1 MTSPH
6 RLPARVR
13 ALLLAA
19 CFGACS
25 LPARAAPDEAGYGAD
40 LGYPP
45 ASLQTM
51 SQKAYLVDAH
61 TAMERMFRSTPVRR
75 GNHPVRALLPAAEP
89 LQWAELDTYLATHPA
104 TGLMV
109 LKDGKV
115 FAERY
120 QYGRTA
126 EHRFT
131 SWSMAK
137 TLVAMA
143 VGVALH
149 EKHIGTIDDPVDR
162 YEPALASTAWKGV
175 SIRHVLHMASGVKF
189 DETYGAPNSDVAQLS
204 RAWSRQERSFA
215 QVLAGM
221 TEREAVAGQ
230 RFKYI
235 SADTQVLGM
244 VVARATGRPLA
255 EYVADRIWGPMG
267 AEDDA
272 SWLIDATGV
281 EAASC
286 CLNARLRD
294 YARLGQLLLDGGRH
308 GERQVIP
315 REWVDAATSVRLR
328 DGYLQPRRATP
339 YLGYGYQVWILPD
352 DLGYAL
358 LGVRGQAVYVHPRLK
373 LVMAQTA
380 VWPDYLN
387 TDLGGQRDRF
397 WRALVFRAMRL

>member
-1 MTSPH
+1 MSSRH
-6 RLPARVR
+6 HLLARVC
-13 ALLLAA
+13 LLLLMAHA
-19 CFGACS
+19 CLAS
-25 LPARAAPDEAGYGAD
+25 PPAGAAPDEAGYGAD
-40 LGYPP
+40 QGYPRS
-45 ASLQTM
+45 SLETM
-51 SQKAYLVDAH
+51 SQKPYLVDAH

-75 GNHPVRALLPAAEP
+75 GEHPVRPLPPAAQP
-89 LQWAELDTYLATHPA
+89 LQWSELDTYLATHPA
-104 TGLMV
+104 TGLMI

-126 EHRFT
+126 VQRFT

-137 TLVAMA
+137 TVVAMA
-143 VGVALH
+143 VGIAIE
-149 EKHIGTIDDPVDR
+149 EKHIHSIDDPVDR
-162 YEPALASTAWKGV
+162 YEPALALTAWKGV

-189 DETYGAPNSDVAQLS
+189 DETYGVANSDVAQLS
-204 RAWSRQERSFA
+204 RAWSRQQRSLA
-215 QVLAGM
+215 EVLAGM
-221 TEREAVAGQ
+221 TEREVAAGQ

-235 SADTQVLGM
+235 SADTEVLGL
-244 VVARATGRPLA
+244 VLAKATGRPLA
-255 EYVADRIWGPMG
+255 GYVSEKIWGPMG

-272 SWLIDATGV
+272 SWLIDAKGV

-294 YARLGQLLLDGGRH
+294 YARLGQLLLDGGRN

-315 REWVDAATSVRLR
+315 REWVESATSVRFR

-339 YLGYGYQVWILPD
+339 YLGYGYQVWLLPD

-373 LVMAQTA
+373 LVMVQTA
-380 VWPDYLN
+380 VYPEFVN
-387 TDLGGQRDRF
+387 NELGGQRDRF
-397 WRALVFRAMRL
+397 WRALVFRATRL